1 MEQWTDRTELLLS
14 SAQLNK
20 LKNASVLVVGLGGV
34 GAYAAEMVARAGVGK
49 MTIIDGDVINTTNL
63 NRQLLA
69 TLPALGK
76 AKSEL
81 MAERLMSINPE
92 IELTV
97 YQEFLRDDRTLEVL
111 KSQAYDYVIDAIDT
125 LSPKLY
131 LIIHSLEL
139 KLPIISSMGAGGK
152 RDPEKIHITDI
163 SKTYNC
169 RLAKTIRKRLYRQN
183 IKKGLKTVFSSELQ
197 DKNAVIST
205 NEEQNKKSIVG
216 TISYMPAIFGCMM
229 AAEVIKDICTKD
241 E

>member
-34 GAYAAEMVARAGVGK
+34 GAYAAEMIARAGVGK

-69 TLPALGK
+69 THPSLGK
-76 AKSEL
+76 AKSKL
-81 MAERLMSINPE
+81 MAERLKSINPE

-197 DKNAVIST
+197 DKNAVIT
-205 NEEQNKKSIVG
+205 TDEEQNKKSIVG

-229 AAEVIKDICTKD
+229 AAEVIKDISTK
-241 E
+241 EE